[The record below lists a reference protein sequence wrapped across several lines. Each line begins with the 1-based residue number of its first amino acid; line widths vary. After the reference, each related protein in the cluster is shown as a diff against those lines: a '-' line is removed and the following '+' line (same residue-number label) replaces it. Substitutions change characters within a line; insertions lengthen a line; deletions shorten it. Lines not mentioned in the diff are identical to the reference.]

1 MDKIPKEAVKAG
13 YDTDQSKMYVGR
25 VIHEGNQLAVKV
37 LKNHSGGYLS
47 YRGQEIFV
55 ELLEVNFLNVTMR
68 CEDIKLSN
76 LPQFL
81 GVMR

>member
-1 MDKIPKEAVKAG
+1 MDKIPKDAVKAG

-55 ELLEVNFLNVTMR
+55 ELLEVNFIKRDYEIILRILDYLISLN
-68 CEDIKLSN
+68 S
-76 LPQFL
+76 
-81 GVMR
+81 